1 MPSVKKILGD
11 DRSKRGDS
19 VIGYVEGNF
28 IRFYEHSAYLLAQR
42 HGLKPTKRVYKNV
55 GVEVVSVGFPKTSH
69 DKYLPGGIYEPADDT
84 WTAVVAVQPPVSY
97 EEWKASV
104 PLTVPD
110 PKEEPVATVDKLAQV
125 SGLPVF
131 KACYDLLL
139 YVMQW
144 SANVGRDLRYTV
156 GEDLKRRLVEVEL
169 SIYRANK
176 CAARDRLDHVVK
188 AQEVLE
194 ESLIYLRLLYDM
206 RQIALAQY
214 AHTAELASE
223 VEKQLGN
230 WRRFIERDA
239 AGRNGEKNQEDPSA
253 SADTP

>member
-1 MPSVKKILGD
+1 M
-11 DRSKRGDS
+11 
-19 VIGYVEGNF
+19 
-28 IRFYEHSAYLLAQR
+28 
-42 HGLKPTKRVYKNV
+42 
-55 GVEVVSVGFPKTSH
+55 
-69 DKYLPGGIYEPADDT
+69 
-84 WTAVVAVQPPVSY
+84 
-97 EEWKASV
+97 
-104 PLTVPD
+104 
-110 PKEEPVATVDKLAQV
+110 
-125 SGLPVF
+125 
-131 KACYDLLL
+131 
-139 YVMQW
+139 
-144 SANVGRDLRYTV
+144 GRDLRYTV

>member
-28 IRFYEHSAYLLAQR
+28 IRFYEHSAYLLVQR

-144 SANVGRDLRYTV
+144 GA
-156 GEDLKRRLVEVEL
+156 
-169 SIYRANK
+169 I
-176 CAARDRLDHVVK
+176 CA
-188 AQEVLE
+188 
-194 ESLIYLRLLYDM
+194 
-206 RQIALAQY
+206 
-214 AHTAELASE
+214 T
-223 VEKQLGN
+223 
-230 WRRFIERDA
+230 
-239 AGRNGEKNQEDPSA
+239 PSA
-253 SADTP
+253 RT